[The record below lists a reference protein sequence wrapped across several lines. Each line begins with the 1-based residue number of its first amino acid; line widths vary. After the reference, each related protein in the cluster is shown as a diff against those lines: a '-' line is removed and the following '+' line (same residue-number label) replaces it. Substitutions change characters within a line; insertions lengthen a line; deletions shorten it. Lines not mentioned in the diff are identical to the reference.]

1 MKRIYSAETLMQV
14 AHMQNLL
21 ASHGIEAQMRNT
33 TLTGGLGEIPM
44 LETWPQ
50 LWVEDELAGEAKRV
64 VELELRA
71 PPRGEAWTCRSCG
84 ERIEG
89 QFTECWRC
97 SGSASAS

>member
-1 MKRIYSAETLMQV
+1 MR
-14 AHMQNLL
+14 NLL
-21 ASHGIEAQMRNT
+21 ASYGIAAEIRNT
-33 TLTGGLGEIPM
+33 TLAGGLGEIPM

-50 LWVEDELAGEAKRV
+50 LWVDESLYAEAKRV
-64 VELELRA
+64 VDQELRS

-97 SGSASAS
+97 AGESPVPGT